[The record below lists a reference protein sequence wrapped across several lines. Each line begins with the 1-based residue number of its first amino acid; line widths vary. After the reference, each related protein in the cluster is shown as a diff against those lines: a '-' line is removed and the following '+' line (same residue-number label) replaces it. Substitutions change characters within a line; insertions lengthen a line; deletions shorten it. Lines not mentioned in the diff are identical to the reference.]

1 MKISKIQTN
10 LRDYNLEQSLL
21 QENRNKD
28 HQKVVDLRTFE
39 QTKADRVARNIR
51 LDLEKGRNI
60 DIEC

>member
-1 MKISKIQTN
+1 MKISRIQTN

-28 HQKVVDLRTFE
+28 HQKVVDLRNFE
-39 QTKADRVARNIR
+39 QTKTDRVARNIR